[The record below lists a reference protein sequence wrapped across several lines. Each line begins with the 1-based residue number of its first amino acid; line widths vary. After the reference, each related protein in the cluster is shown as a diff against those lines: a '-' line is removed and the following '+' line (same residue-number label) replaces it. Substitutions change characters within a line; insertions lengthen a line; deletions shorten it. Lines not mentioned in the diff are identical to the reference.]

1 MVVFVFNEAKFLNV
15 IGTCYSQSPP
25 PADFTPPNGFL
36 QQQLKVDG
44 SLALFT
50 LSLCL
55 PLKVALFFL
64 LLLFI
69 YI

>member
-1 MVVFVFNEAKFLNV
+1 MVFL
-15 IGTCYSQSPP
+15 
-25 PADFTPPNGFL
+25 DLRFRE
-36 QQQLKVDG
+36 QQLKIG
-44 SLALFT
+44 GGLALFI

-69 YI
+69 